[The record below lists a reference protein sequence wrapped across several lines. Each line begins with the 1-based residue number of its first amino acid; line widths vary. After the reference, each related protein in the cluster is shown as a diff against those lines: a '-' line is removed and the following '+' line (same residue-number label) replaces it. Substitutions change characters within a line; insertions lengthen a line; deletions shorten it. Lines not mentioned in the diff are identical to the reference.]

1 MTAVSPPEPGPGDVA
16 RRPLALRRGLRR
28 LSVGLIAYG
37 AIGLAIAL
45 LGLVGLLY
53 VAGRIGDLA
62 DRATTQVESL
72 IATIDSS
79 ATVLDD
85 AGGSA
90 RSFAVTLERTP
101 PTVRQ
106 AAQTVGSM
114 QANLRD
120 IEGQLAAVAILGSRP
135 LSGTAARFGEMAT
148 NLEGLDTRLSLI
160 ASDLEQ
166 NRDRLL
172 TNAAS
177 LTRLGERLDT
187 IAAELRAGFV
197 SDSLADLTVVPM
209 VVVGLLVLWGLAP
222 AVGALALGLW
232 LRRTLG
238 PS

>member
-1 MTAVSPPEPGPGDVA
+1 MVATRPVS
-16 RRPLALRRGLRR
+16 LRSGLRR

-45 LGLVGLLY
+45 VGLVGLLY
-53 VAGRIGDLA
+53 VAGRVGDLA

-85 AGGSA
+85 AGASA

-114 QANLRD
+114 QVNLRD
-120 IEGQLAAVAILGSRP
+120 IAGQLAAVAILGSRP
-135 LSGTAARFGEMAT
+135 LAGTAARFGEMAT

-166 NRDRLL
+166 NRDKLL
-172 TNAAS
+172 ANAGS
-177 LTRLGERLDT
+177 LTTLGERLDT

-209 VVVGLLVLWGLAP
+209 VVIGLLVVWGLAP

-238 PS
+238 PT